1 MGMMV
6 EEGNGLGKIA
16 GLIKLAMGDEV
27 PVEVISEQTRFTEDL
42 GMQSINR
49 LMLLSLLEQECG
61 INLESHMAQ
70 LVELET
76 VGDTMRLLDKLAGG
90 H

>member
-1 MGMMV
+1 MTV
-6 EEGNGLGKIA
+6 QDGNSLGKIA
-16 GLIKLAMGDEV
+16 ELIKLAMGDEV
-27 PVEVISEQTRFTEDL
+27 PAEAIGEQTRFTEDL

-76 VGDTMRLLDKLAGG
+76 VGDTMRLLDKLKGG

>member
-1 MGMMV
+1 MGMIV
-6 EEGNGLGKIA
+6 EKGNSLGKIA
-16 GLIKLAMGDEV
+16 GLIQLAMGDEV
-27 PVEVISEQTRFTEDL
+27 PAETISEQTRFIEDL

-76 VGDTMRLLDKLAGG
+76 VGDTMRLIDSLAGG